1 MDFTVEQKQ
10 SLQEFYLSCRHLMAT
25 GLSSEHFV
33 KRAFEEMIAGVRL
46 HEAWRPT
53 HISRDAAIEAVLGRR
68 SNIQRAHGVLPGRLD
83 RHQRTLALLRGEE
96 KPFDEWWAFF
106 CLHDSTVLLTK
117 REHSDGTTSDLIELP
132 DPGAGMFASYGF
144 KVRMRQTVEV
154 AWLKSAL
161 AGSPSITAR

>member
-1 MDFTVEQKQ
+1 MDFTVEQKR
-10 SLQEFYLSCRHLMAT
+10 SLQEFYLSCRHLMAS

-53 HISRDAAIEAVLGRR
+53 HISRNAAIEAVQGRR

-83 RHQRTLALLRGEE
+83 RHARTLSLLRGEE
-96 KPFDEWWAFF
+96 KPFDEWWEFF

-117 REHSDGTTSDLIELP
+117 REHSDGHPTDLIELP
-132 DPGAGMFASYGF
+132 DPEAGMFASYGF
-144 KVRMRQTVEV
+144 KVKMRQTVEV

-161 AGSPSITAR
+161 AGSPSIPSR

>member
-117 REHSDGTTSDLIELP
+117 REHSDGATSDLIELP

>member
-1 MDFTVEQKQ
+1 MDFTVEQKR
-10 SLQEFYLSCRHLMAT
+10 SLQEFYLSCRHLMAS

-33 KRAFEEMIAGVRL
+33 KRSFEEMIAGVRL

-53 HISRDAAIEAVLGRR
+53 HISRNAALEAIAGRR

-117 REHSDGTTSDLIELP
+117 HEHANGAVSDLIELP
-132 DPGAGMFASYGF
+132 SPSAGMFASYGF
-144 KVRMRQTVEV
+144 KVKMRKTVEV
-154 AWLKSAL
+154 AWLKTAL
-161 AGSPSITAR
+161 AGSPSIPSQ